1 MGPRQEQVF
10 QELYDAYEAEK
21 GLYERLRDLSGR
33 QLELLSNGQ
42 QEQAAEVVREKGDL
56 IAEIGAMEERLEPVR
71 QTWEEIRGEQGI
83 QAEKPLADLAG
94 ELRGLI
100 ETILEQ
106 DSESE
111 ILLKQLTEEA
121 ARQMHQARQGR
132 EAAAAYQSQ
141 NQPAERPD
149 PSCLVDRRE

>member
-56 IAEIGAMEERLEPVR
+56 IAEIGEMEERLEPVR

-83 QAEKPLADLAG
+83 QVEQPLVELAA

-100 ETILEQ
+100 EAILEQ

-121 ARQMHQARQGR
+121 ARQVHHLRQGR
-132 EAAAAYQSQ
+132 AAAAAYQSQ
-141 NQPAERPD
+141 NQPGERPD
-149 PSCLVDRRE
+149 SCLLDRRE